1 MVRREHQ
8 APSPFSIRRVF
19 ADCNTVAKLLAM
31 KTLDP
36 WALLLMWFLLLQQLE
51 GDLLEKQLQVSSLQ
65 EISTHLLVKAD
76 EEDHIEAKEK
86 VHVIENKLKLLLREV
101 SQDMQTIQKKLVS
114 VNVVTT
120 SEQHLH
126 TLLVQFWF
134 C

>member
-1 MVRREHQ
+1 
-8 APSPFSIRRVF
+8 
-19 ADCNTVAKLLAM
+19 M
-31 KTLDP
+31 KTLYP
-36 WALLLMWFLLLQQLE
+36 WALLLMWFLHLQQLE

-120 SEQHLH
+120 SEQHPH